1 MAAGKGKDVKSSTI
15 LANREYLLQW
25 GGLETKTVTIT
36 LEEVLVSKKS
46 NTEKLAKIKVALAE
60 KYERLAKITPSVP
73 RRATMLR
80 HAKSYRRQAEL
91 LAR

>member
-1 MAAGKGKDVKSSTI
+1 
-15 LANREYLLQW
+15 
-25 GGLETKTVTIT
+25 
-36 LEEVLVSKKS
+36 VSKKK
-46 NTEKLAKIKVALAE
+46 NTEKLAKIKIMLAE
-60 KYERLAKITPSVP
+60 KYERLAKVTPSVP